1 MLRTLPVPLC
11 LLVTTGALAD
21 PAFLAGDRFSYERV
35 KYDATGHQTEVSE
48 VTWEVLESTDTGH
61 RIRVDELLNG
71 TPTSSVWTFDRDNN
85 ALQQEVG
92 HCRNVSEPDNGRYR
106 WPMGTGSTWSV
117 DFDATSYCQYETL
130 ETKPLS
136 HCEVR
141 AQVVNQGSY
150 SFLGHDWPTIAI
162 ERVVACSGP
171 GDTLAGGIAIRW
183 EKEELCPTLAVR
195 CTFEYD
201 WVLLG
206 AGQWTPAQLAAYRAA
221 PERQNWAGRVREVLR
236 DAELK

>member
-1 MLRTLPVPLC
+1 MLRRLTVLLPLFAATAV
-11 LLVTTGALAD
+11 LAD
-21 PAFLAGDRFSYERV
+21 PAFIAGDSFTYERV
-35 KYDATGHQTEVSE
+35 KYDATGKQTERSE
-48 VTWEVLESTDTGH
+48 VTWEILESTDSGH

-85 ALQQEVG
+85 ALEQELG
-92 HCRNVSEPDNGRYR
+92 HCRNVTVPDNGRYR
-106 WPMGTGSTWSV
+106 WPMGTGSTWNV

-162 ERVVACSGP
+162 ERVVVCSGP
-171 GDTLAGGIAIRW
+171 GDKLTGGIAIRW

-195 CTFEYD
+195 CTLEYD
-201 WVLLG
+201 WVILG
-206 AGQWTPAQLAAYRAA
+206 AGQWTSAQLAAYRAA
-221 PERQNWAGRVREVLR
+221 PERQAWAGRVREEIK